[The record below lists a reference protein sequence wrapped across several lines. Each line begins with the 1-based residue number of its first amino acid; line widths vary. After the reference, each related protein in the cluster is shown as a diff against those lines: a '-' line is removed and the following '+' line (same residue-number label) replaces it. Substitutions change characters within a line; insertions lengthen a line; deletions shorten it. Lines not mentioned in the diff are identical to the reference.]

1 LQKRVLGLPATMQDN
16 ESRVH
21 GDTVTHFRNWTK
33 DKWQCRTE
41 FLWIMT
47 GTVHRVFRLV
57 KADGQKPCRAITL
70 WCQKMDYGLF
80 KSMNKKSDY
89 NKLEAGLPKL
99 STARSRH
106 SAHEVFLRHC
116 VYLGGTW
123 CGSWI
128 L

>member
-1 LQKRVLGLPATMQDN
+1 MMPKDGL
-16 ESRVH
+16 
-21 GDTVTHFRNWTK
+21 
-33 DKWQCRTE
+33 
-41 FLWIMT
+41 
-47 GTVHRVFRLV
+47 RLI
-57 KADGQKPCRAITL
+57 QEHE
-70 WCQKMDYGLF
+70 Q
-80 KSMNKKSDY
+80 KSDY